1 MKEGIMQMKPI
12 RLHHVGI
19 IMTSME
25 RAEQFLEQFGLEK
38 DIIEYVEAYHAD
50 CLFTK
55 YADGGSPVELIIPTE
70 GVLAKFS
77 NGKGGIHHIAF
88 EVEDVK
94 IAKEEFALKGM
105 KMLEDTPVQGVGGTI
120 VNFLRPR
127 DGFGVLVEF
136 TETVKKHGEKNS
148 KDGETV

>member
-1 MKEGIMQMKPI
+1 MKPM

-25 RAEQFLEQFGLEK
+25 RAETFLEQFGLEK
-38 DIIEYVEAYHAD
+38 DYMEYVEAYHAH

-55 YADGGSPVELIIPTE
+55 FSEQESPVELIIPTE
-70 GVLAKFS
+70 GILTQFN

-88 EVEDVK
+88 EVEDVE
-94 IAKEEFALKGM
+94 AARREFGGRGGE
-105 KMLEDTPVQGVGGTI
+105 MLETKAVEGAGGII

-127 DGFGVLVEF
+127 YGLGVLVEF
-136 TETVKKHGEKNS
+136 VEQVK
-148 KDGETV
+148 